1 MTNDP
6 HRLLPLS
13 EPVFQI
19 LISLAARDLHGYAI
33 MREVEKRTDGRV
45 TLSTST
51 LYGALQRIMRDD
63 LVERSEAPVDAD
75 SGDER
80 RRYYRVTDFG
90 REVVAAEARRIDEL
104 ATLLRERDLL
114 RDRGTRA

>member
-1 MTNDP
+1 MNNEP
-6 HRLLPLS
+6 ERLLPLS

-33 MREVEKRTDGRV
+33 MREVEERTAGRL

-51 LYGALQRIMRDD
+51 LYGALQRMMRDD
-63 LVERSEAPVDAD
+63 LVARAEAPADAD
-75 SGDER
+75 SDDER

-90 REVVAAEARRIDEL
+90 REVVTVEARRIDEL
-104 ATLLRERDLL
+104 ATLLRDRDLIGDPGG
-114 RDRGTRA
+114 RP